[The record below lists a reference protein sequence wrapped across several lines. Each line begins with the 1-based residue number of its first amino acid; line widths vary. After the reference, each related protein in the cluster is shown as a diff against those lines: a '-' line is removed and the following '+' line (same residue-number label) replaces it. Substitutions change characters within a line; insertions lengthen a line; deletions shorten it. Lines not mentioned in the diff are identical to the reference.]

1 MPSGIDGTAVI
12 KQMRTRYGITIA
24 GGQDHLKGKIVRIA
38 HIGYISEF
46 DIITA
51 ISGLEMTLS
60 DLGLRHPAGRGGRG
74 GAGDVRRDPARL
86 TTSQHNIPSNRSR
99 RAMADPIRVLIADDM
114 SKKAVE
120 ILSATRDSPSTS
132 RPA

>member
-1 MPSGIDGTAVI
+1 MPNGIDGSAVV

-60 DLGLRHPAGRGGRG
+60 DLGFGIRP
-74 GAGDVRRDPARL
+74 GAGVAAAQATFAETRRGVKVPHVQTVKGRRGARAW
-86 TTSQHNIPSNRSR
+86 PSRF
-99 RAMADPIRVLIADDM
+99 AF
-114 SKKAVE
+114 
-120 ILSATRDSPSTS
+120 
-132 RPA
+132 